1 MKNLSG
7 QAARCLFSITLAFPL
22 LAYSQEA
29 AKPVA
34 TPAAI
39 TATAVVAATT
49 QSSSFASIK
58 TLALEVSVIR
68 YKPNKPERVLDG
80 FRDLGG
86 NLTMVIDKLKAD
98 GEISILYYGTREMR
112 LEDKS
117 KVKFDALETRPVM
130 IVGKPGTPLP
140 PVTSYGL
147 NLEILAKSFE
157 GERFGLS
164 WEGSVMWS
172 PEIVDGRKGE
182 KFLNFISGAAT
193 VASKAGA
200 LAGDNKM
207 VSSASDIGL
216 NFAQLFSPKSGP
228 VDAQIYELPVNKTVS
243 FSSSRNCKSGEL
255 VVNATTAEMG
265 SKEAQTILLLI
276 WPTLMP

>member
-1 MKNLSG
+1 MMKNPSSRS
-7 QAARCLFSITLAFPL
+7 RCLLFSTILSLPL
-22 LAYSQEA
+22 LAYSQETP
-29 AKPVA
+29 KPGAPSAV
-34 TPAAI
+34 
-39 TATAVVAATT
+39 TATAIVATS
-49 QSSSFASIK
+49 QPSSSFASVK
-58 TLALEVSVIR
+58 TLALEVSVVR
-68 YKPNKPERVLDG
+68 YKPNKPERVLEG

-98 GEISILYYGTREMR
+98 GEVSILYYGTREMR

-117 KVKFDALETRPVM
+117 RVKFDALETRPVM

-140 PVTSYGL
+140 PVTAYGL

-182 KFLNFISGAAT
+182 KFLNFISGAAV
-193 VASKAGA
+193 VASKASA
-200 LAGDNKM
+200 LAGDNKT
-207 VSSASDIGL
+207 VASAADIGL
-216 NFAQLFSPKSGP
+216 NFAQLFNPKSGP

-243 FSSSRNCKSGEL
+243 FSSSRNCKNGEL

-276 WPTLMP
+276 WPTLLP